1 MNSKIIKMRSLTKTT
16 NDQKVILKDI
26 NFTVN
31 SGEFVS
37 IMGSSGSGKSTL
49 LNIIAGLDAEYK
61 GDVEVAGVE
70 FQNRNENQLADFR
83 NEQVG
88 IVFQEYNL
96 INSLTVLENIR
107 LPLYFSATKQ
117 NFAAAEK
124 LAADLGLKE
133 LVKKYPSELS
143 GGEQQ
148 RVSIARALIRQP
160 KLLLADEPTGAL
172 DSKNSENI
180 MKLFKQINHQFN
192 TTILMVTH
200 DKEMASYS
208 ERIVRILDG
217 EIIGDAAL

>member
-1 MNSKIIKMRSLTKTT
+1 MNSEIITLRSLTKKTS
-16 NDQKVILKDI
+16 DQKTILKDI
-26 NFTVN
+26 NFSVN

-49 LNIIAGLDAEYK
+49 LNIIAGLDAEYN
-61 GDVEVAGVE
+61 GQVEVAGVD

-107 LPLYFSATKQ
+107 LPLYFSETKQ
-117 NFAAAEK
+117 NFAATEE
-124 LAADLGLKE
+124 LATDLGLKE

-148 RVSIARALIRQP
+148 RVSIARALTRQP

-180 MKLFKQINHQFN
+180 MKLFKQINHQFG

-208 ERIVRILDG
+208 ERIVQILDG
-217 EIIGDAAL
+217 ELIGDAAL

>member
-1 MNSKIIKMRSLTKTT
+1 MNNEIIKLLSLTKTT
-16 NDQKVILKDI
+16 SDQKVILNDI
-26 NFTVN
+26 NFSVN

-37 IMGSSGSGKSTL
+37 IMGASGSGKSTL
-49 LNIIAGLDAEYK
+49 LNIIAGLDAEYS
-61 GDVEVAGVE
+61 GEVDVAGVT
-70 FQNRNENQLADFR
+70 FKNQNENQLADFR

-117 NFAAAEK
+117 NFATAEE
-124 LAADLGLKE
+124 LAADLGLKD
-133 LVKKYPSELS
+133 LLKKYPSQLS

-180 MKLFKQINHQFN
+180 MQLFKEINRQFG
-192 TTILMVTH
+192 TTIVMVTH
-200 DKEMASYS
+200 DEEMASYS
-208 ERIVRILDG
+208 ERIVRIHDG

>member
-1 MNSKIIKMRSLTKTT
+1 MNNEIITLLSLTKTT
-16 NDQKVILKDI
+16 SNQKVILKDI
-26 NFTVN
+26 NFSVN

-37 IMGSSGSGKSTL
+37 IMGASGSGKSTL
-49 LNIIAGLDAEYK
+49 LNIIAGLDSEYS
-61 GDVEVAGVE
+61 GQVEVAGVE
-70 FQNRNENQLADFR
+70 FQNQNENQLADFR
-83 NEQVG
+83 NDKVG

-117 NFAAAEK
+117 NFAIAEE
-124 LAADLGLKE
+124 LAADLGLNE
-133 LVKKYPSELS
+133 LLKKYPSQLS

-160 KLLLADEPTGAL
+160 ELLLADEPAGAL

-180 MKLFKQINHQFN
+180 MKLFKQINHQLG
-192 TTILMVTH
+192 TTIVMVTH
-200 DKEMASYS
+200 DIEMAGYS
-208 ERIVRILDG
+208 ERLVRIRDG